1 MDKIIGIG
9 LVVLAIT
16 TLALV
21 TVSEH
26 LYVG

>member
-1 MDKIIGIG
+1 MDKIIGFG
-9 LVVLAIT
+9 LVGLAVL